1 MIALIKRLISLALL
15 ALVANATW
23 HVFLAYS
30 AHYKFKDAVNYAAEH
45 RGDKTDDALHDQILQ
60 LAANEDLPVQPDD
73 VVGWVEQPLPAA
85 GAFPQQGEPGGPAVG
100 RRPRRHL
107 AVAVVAGGESQQ
119 ALLELV
125 QVQAGGDISLA

>member
-73 VVGWVEQPLPAA
+73 VVVLHEGIAT
-85 GAFPQQGEPGGPAVG
+85 AVTVSYT
-100 RRPRRHL
+100 R
-107 AVAVVAGGESQQ
+107 AIEVVPNHPYTWSFSFRTDTYTRQ
-119 ALLELV
+119 APNSV
-125 QVQAGGDISLA
+125 K